1 MASRF
6 FRSSI
11 GWGLSAL
18 CAYATCD
25 ATADAIMYLKTKQWI
40 DDAIK
45 KRPDFIQTLSASATV
60 DTEGGK
66 EPQTSLQLGPWY
78 DSSVTFSHQGMIAT
92 ITMPCRGDTQ
102 ASDITVKAI
111 RKGGLRWTLMYNIV
125 DGSWDVVMMDALVG
139 MRGGGKLFS
148 TSLLDPDAT
157 QHVSGESLSVS
168 TTTTTTQ

>member
-25 ATADAIMYLKTKQWI
+25 ATADAVMYLKTKQWI
-40 DDAIK
+40 EDAIK
-45 KRPDFIQTLSASATV
+45 NRPDFIQTLSESVTS
-60 DTEGGK
+60 DTEPHK
-66 EPQTSLQLGPWY
+66 SLQLGPWY
-78 DSSVTFSHQGMIAT
+78 DSSVTMTHQGMIAT

-111 RKGGLRWTLMYNIV
+111 RKGGLRWTLLYNIL
-125 DGSWDVVMMDALVG
+125 DGSWDIVMMDALVG
-139 MRGGGKLFS
+139 MRGGGSLFS
-148 TSLLDPDAT
+148 TSLLD
-157 QHVSGESLSVS
+157 
-168 TTTTTTQ
+168 TTQQ

>member
-6 FRSSI
+6 FKSSI

-40 DDAIK
+40 EDAIE
-45 KRPDFIQTLSASATV
+45 KRPDFIQTLSSI
-60 DTEGGK
+60 DTEEEK
-66 EPQTSLQLGPWY
+66 EPQKSLQLGPWY

-139 MRGGGKLFS
+139 FRGGGKLVS
-148 TSLLDPDAT
+148 TSLLDTDASQQVAIRQSDT
-157 QHVSGESLSVS
+157 
-168 TTTTTTQ
+168 